1 MQTVLA
7 EARNIEHKCPFKLG
21 KALCVNIMEIRI
33 ALPLVE
39 SPGEIILPVRSILDL
54 IHLLTGNHRE
64 RPRRRWRLHPVL
76 SFQRGEIEGEGLVI
90 VLDLRQI
97 GIGEQLQHNLRTVA
111 KAQFR
116 AAVLASDPSTPIFLL
131 ILPGFRITG
140 AGFRLHIVP
149 PCIFHSLARCPDIL
163 ACHRTCMASYAL
175 VQVEDHCYL

>member
-7 EARNIEHKCPFKLG
+7 EARNVEHKCPFKLG

-33 ALPLVE
+33 TLSLVE
-39 SPGEIILPVRSILDL
+39 SPGEIILPVRSILNL

-64 RPRRRWRLHPVL
+64 RPRRRWCLHPAL
-76 SFQRGEIEGEGLVI
+76 SFQRGEIKGEGLVI

-97 GIGEQLQHNLRTVA
+97 GIGEQLRHHSRAVA

-116 AAVLASDPSTPIFLL
+116 AAVLAPDPSATIFLL
-131 ILPGFRITG
+131 ILPCFRITG
-140 AGFRLHIVP
+140 AGLRLHIIP
-149 PCIFHSLARCPDIL
+149 PCIFHPPARCPDIL
-163 ACHRTCMASYAL
+163 ACHRACMASYAL